1 MPDELHKSLQRKFR
15 RYLKCKKRTLRK
27 RKLEAEPQKESNI
40 TTTKSGNRIDS
51 RFLGII
57 DIFGW

>member
-51 RFLGII
+51 RF
-57 DIFGW
+57 FGYN